1 MASLEEQLRFSQ
13 KENQVIISCTQTL
26 IVFFCLK
33 FMFQELLRKVESV
46 SSLVARQSNSLS
58 QLDTEK
64 TSLTSQLS
72 DVTKQLQESK
82 CELEEKLQTLSIE
95 REAQNATLEAWTTE
109 VGGHTGLLYR
119 QQWKPESDALVY
131 FVFLAGESLA
141 RETGET

>member
-1 MASLEEQLRFSQ
+1 MASLEEQLKFAQ

-33 FMFQELLRKVESV
+33 FMFQELQRKVESV

-72 DVTKQLQESK
+72 DVTKQLQEAK

-109 VGGHTGLLYR
+109 VGGHPRPLLLT
-119 QQWKPESDALVY
+119 QPLGQDTLFY
-131 FVFLAGESLA
+131 FVFLEGESFA
-141 RETGET
+141 R